1 MSRALGRSAF
11 LVLGLAAPA
20 LHAQGPGPAPEPAP
34 APAPV
39 EPPPVEPAPAPPPEP
54 APPPRRG
61 SGPPVWVNLKNGTSI
76 KGLMISS
83 EPGRVAVIE
92 TEDGW
97 ELSIGWDRI
106 ESIGAEAPKAPEPAP
121 RGAVPEPPPSKRGYT
136 GPRGGLRLGLGLPFG
151 SIADGDQSE
160 LSRVF
165 GTNADLHADLGVQ
178 ASPALYV
185 GVYAAYAMGSPGSD
199 FSGVCESYDCS
210 VYGLRLG
217 VNFMLTLSPEK
228 DASAWLGYGVGW
240 SADEIDIERPEGK
253 RQLALGGVDFARL
266 SGGYDFR
273 LSESFVAGPYA
284 AFNGGMYLYSVRG
297 LDGVGSADEVD
308 SPKLKAFIVL
318 GARVMVN
325 P

>member
-1 MSRALGRSAF
+1 MLVAL
-11 LVLGLAAPA
+11 LCAAPA
-20 LHAQGPGPAPEPAP
+20 ARAQEPVPPPPPA
-34 APAPV
+34 
-39 EPPPVEPAPAPPPEP
+39 EPPPPAVEPAPAPPPAPEP
-54 APPPRRG
+54 APPPRHG
-61 SGPPVWVNLKNGTSI
+61 SGPLIWVNLKNGTSI
-76 KGLMISS
+76 TGRMISS

-106 ESIGAEAPKAPEPAP
+106 ESIGAEAPKPPEGHEAPGTGAP
-121 RGAVPEPPPSKRGYT
+121 PETPIEKRGYT
-136 GPRGGLRLGLGLPFG
+136 GLRGGLRLGLGVPFG
-151 SIADGDQSE
+151 SIDDGDRSE

-165 GTNADLHADLGVQ
+165 GTNADLHADIGLQ
-178 ASPALYV
+178 ASPAFYI
-185 GVYAAYAMGSPGSD
+185 GVYAAYAVGSPGSD

-217 VNFMLTLSPEK
+217 ANFMVTFSPEK

-273 LSESFVAGPYA
+273 LNDNFVAGPYA
-284 AFNGGMYLYSVRG
+284 AFNGGMYLYSVKG
-297 LDGVGSADEVD
+297 LDGVGNADEVD
-308 SPKLKAFIVL
+308 NPKLKAFIVL
-318 GARVMVN
+318 GARVLVN